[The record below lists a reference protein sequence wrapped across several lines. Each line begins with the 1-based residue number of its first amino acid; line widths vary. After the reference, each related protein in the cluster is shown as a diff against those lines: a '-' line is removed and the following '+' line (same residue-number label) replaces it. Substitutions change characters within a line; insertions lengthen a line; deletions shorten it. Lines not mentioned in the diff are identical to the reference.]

1 MVSYKCEIEFL
12 PKGDGSLTSVTL
24 PTGNN
29 ISKFNGGNVSG
40 SSIESPNVGA
50 KPFIIGVSKI
60 GDGSQLLSGYNG
72 YISKTLSN
80 ADGTCDFTMTINGE
94 NIDNFTIH
102 FDKVVNEYATE
113 IYIDDVKYV
122 NDDTHFFMNVI
133 NQNSHTVRFTKWSK
147 GNSNIRFTAIT
158 IGLTLTFDKFNG
170 LLSFVRGSQSM
181 QDNTLPTYGAISQ
194 YGSVR
199 LADYTG
205 EINDIEQLN
214 MLTSGIKVKLYLD
227 DELVGDYLFESFD
240 KENETIYNIQLNDEI
255 IKWNDIIVDSIK
267 LQENKTAKDLYDF
280 LVSQYEANYESL
292 SDYIENYLSY
302 IKIKYYYLE
311 SGSLFSQWNKFCDL
325 TQMLVFKKPNGKIA
339 LRRLQ

>member
-122 NDDTHFFMNVI
+122 NDDTHFFMNVT

>member
-29 ISKFNGGNVSG
+29 ISRFNGGNVRG

-72 YISKTLSN
+72 YISRMLSN

-122 NDDTHFFMNVI
+122 NDDTHFFMNVT

-199 LADYTG
+199 IADYTN
-205 EINDIEQLN
+205 EIQDIEQLN
-214 MLTSGIKVKLYLD
+214 MLKSGLKIKLYLD
-227 DELVGDYLFESFD
+227 NELVGDYLFDTFD
-240 KENETIYNIQLNDEI
+240 KDGQIYDIQLTDEI
-255 IKWNDIIVDSIK
+255 IKWNDISLDGTLVQND
-267 LQENKTAKDLYDF
+267 KTALDLYSF
-280 LVSQYEANYESL
+280 LISQYTEAKYEDISQ
-292 SDYIENYLSY
+292 SNNEYLSN

-311 SGSLFSQWNKFCDL
+311 KGTLFEQWNKFCDI
-325 TQMLVFKKPNGKIA
+325 TQMVVYKKPSGKIA
-339 LRRLQ
+339 LRRLI